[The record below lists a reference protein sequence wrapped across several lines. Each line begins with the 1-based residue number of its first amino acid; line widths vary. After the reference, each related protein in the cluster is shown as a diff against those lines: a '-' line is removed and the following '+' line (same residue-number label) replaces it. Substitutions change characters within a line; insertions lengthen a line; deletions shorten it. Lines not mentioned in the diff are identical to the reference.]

1 MDDGR
6 VHDSVMAAA
15 RGRGAR
21 VTPGQRQH
29 RGSVGPGLD
38 RLGPVL
44 GLCALMAGCANAPE
58 VDLSAVSIS
67 VSAIPDD
74 TDASGPATVQVVGL
88 PVAQVDTLRND
99 GLTAQQWSD
108 LLRVTVVMEDGTA
121 EADLP
126 AVLGSHAVDEDGAIR
141 FTPMF
146 PFDAGRS
153 YAVRLDPNRLP
164 GLDRTADETLASV
177 ETLISLPKLDV
188 QRTTV
193 VDRIFPSGDR
203 IPENQLK
210 LYLHFSAPMSHV
222 DGLAYLTLQDERGRD
237 VDAPFLPFGADFWN
251 ADHTRYTVFFDP
263 GRIKQGLELNAQL
276 GRSLRAGET
285 YALIVDPAW
294 PDAQGNPL
302 QAPFE
307 KRFGVGP
314 ADTAPLDHTTWRL
327 RVPAAGSTQRL
338 VVSFPEPLDHAL
350 MQRAIGVETA
360 AGEPVDGEVESGS
373 WETRWLLTPAR
384 PWVAGAY
391 ALVASTIVEDLAGNQ
406 IGTPFEVTPRGA
418 VPAGG
423 PPLHDEGGTQTS
435 DGPHAE
441 TVSIPFEIK

>member
-1 MDDGR
+1 
-6 VHDSVMAAA
+6 MASLMGAA
-15 RGRGAR
+15 RDNGAR
-21 VTPGQRQH
+21 ETPSRHQH
-29 RGSVGPGLD
+29 RGSVGLGLVRPGS
-38 RLGPVL
+38 VL
-44 GLCALMAGCANAPE
+44 GLCALVAGCANAPV
-58 VDLSAVSIS
+58 VDLSAVSITL
-67 VSAIPDD
+67 SARPGD
-74 TDASGPATVQVVGL
+74 TDATGPASVQVVGL
-88 PVAQVDTLRND
+88 PVAQIDTLRND
-99 GLTAQQWSD
+99 DLTTQQWSD
-108 LLRVTVVMEDGTA
+108 LLRVTVVPEDGTA
-121 EADLP
+121 DTALP

-153 YAVRLDPNRLP
+153 YAIRLDPSQLP
-164 GLDRTADETLASV
+164 GLNDTDDDTLAPV
-177 ETLISLPKLDV
+177 ETLVSLPKPEV

-222 DGLAYLTLQDERGRD
+222 DGLVYLTLQDERGRD
-237 VDAPFLPFGADFWN
+237 VDAPFLPFGSDFWN

-294 PDAQGNPL
+294 PDAHGNPL

-307 KRFGVGP
+307 KRFSVGP
-314 ADTAPLDHTTWRL
+314 ADTVPLDHTSWRL

-373 WETRWLLTPAR
+373 WETRWLMTPAQ

-391 ALVASTIVEDLAGNQ
+391 ALVASATVEDLAGNQ
-406 IGTPFEVTPRGA
+406 IGTPFEVTPNSA
-418 VPAGG
+418 VPAGS
-423 PPLHDEGGTQTS
+423 PAPQAEGGAQAT
-435 DGPHAE
+435 DGPHPE
-441 TVSIPFEIK
+441 TVRVPFEIQ

>member
-1 MDDGR
+1 MA
-6 VHDSVMAAA
+6 SVMEAA
-15 RGRGAR
+15 RDNGVR
-21 VTPGQRQH
+21 VTPSQCQN
-29 RGSVGPGLD
+29 RGSVGLG
-38 RLGPVL
+38 RLASVV
-44 GLCALMAGCANAPE
+44 GLCALVTGCARAPV
-58 VDLSAVSIS
+58 VDLSAVSIT
-67 VSAIPDD
+67 VSAMPDD
-74 TDASGPATVQVVGL
+74 TDDSGPATVQVVGL

-99 GLTAQQWSD
+99 GLTAQQWSE

-121 EADLP
+121 DSDLP
-126 AVLGSHAVDEDGAIR
+126 AVLGSHTVDENGSLR

-153 YAVRLDPNRLP
+153 YAVRLDPSRLP
-164 GLDRTADETLASV
+164 GLDGTAGDTLTAV
-177 ETLISLPKLDV
+177 KTLVSLPKSDV

-203 IPENQLK
+203 VPENQLK

-237 VDAPFLPFGADFWN
+237 VDAPFLPFGTEFWN

-285 YALIVDPAW
+285 YALVVDPAW

-307 KRFGVGP
+307 KRFSVGP
-314 ADTAPLDHTTWRL
+314 ADAVPLDHTTWRL

-360 AGEPVDGEVESGS
+360 AGEPVHGEVESGS

-384 PWVAGAY
+384 PWVAGTY

-406 IGTPFEVTPRGA
+406 IGIPFEVTERGA
-418 VPAGG
+418 VPDARSSSREAGARASGG
-423 PPLHDEGGTQTS
+423 PHG
-435 DGPHAE
+435 E
-441 TVSIPFEIK
+441 TVSIPFEIR